1 MNIFM
6 AVLGVLITFFSFM
19 GGVTIYSIAKSSIH
33 EIYAALLMITSA
45 LGLVICAVS
54 IGAATIR
61 SAIIDAREVSTA
73 ERLRVRE
80 LMAFQL
86 DQQQV
91 ASGQTAP
98 AGEQL
103 RAIR

>member
-6 AVLGVLITFFSFM
+6 AILGALITFVSFM
-19 GGVTIYSIAKSSIH
+19 SGVTIYSVAKSSIH

-45 LGLVICAVS
+45 LGLVICAVA

-61 SAIIDAREVSTA
+61 SAVVAAMELATA
-73 ERLRVRE
+73 ERLRARE

-86 DQQQV
+86 DQQR
-91 ASGQTAP
+91 AP
-98 AGEQL
+98 ATEGEPL